1 MKEIKVIDKKG
12 ALMFKLKS
20 SNKIYEDAIRAVSFA
35 ESDARYWQS
44 QINYCISLLADLQGE
59 KGEEFAR
66 RRRRE
71 MKDNGACDYY
81 DEFGRMAYLTT
92 DDLRREVDSEIYR
105 LKKKLAS
112 AEETLAEKQAELER
126 VRLILAED
134 EARIFEP
141 IVEWKL
147 EDDEDDLVF

>member
-1 MKEIKVIDKKG
+1 MKEIKVVNGIFEK
-12 ALMFKLKS
+12 AA
-20 SNKIYEDAIRAVSFA
+20 NAVSSA
-35 ESDARYWQS
+35 ESDVRYWQIEIKYAAS
-44 QINYCISLLADLQGE
+44 RLSDLQGE
-59 KGEEFAR
+59 KGEKFAR
-66 RRRRE
+66 RRRCE
-71 MKDNGACDYY
+71 MRDNGACDYY
-81 DEFGRMAYLTT
+81 DEFGHMSYMTA

-112 AEETLAEKQAELER
+112 AEETLAEKQAELEK

-141 IVEWKL
+141 IVEWEL

>member
-1 MKEIKVIDKKG
+1 
-12 ALMFKLKS
+12 MFKLKS
-20 SNKIYEDAIRAVSFA
+20 SNKIYEEAARAVSSA
-35 ESDARYWQS
+35 ESDARYWQIE
-44 QINYCISLLADLQGE
+44 INFATSRLADLQGE
-59 KGEEFAR
+59 KGEKFAR
-66 RRRRE
+66 RRRCE
-71 MKDNGACDYY
+71 MRDNGACDYY
-81 DEFGRMAYLTT
+81 DEFGRMAYLTA

-141 IVEWKL
+141 IVEWEL